1 MFEPLLKT
9 LHTISRY
16 RNAMNAEANDLWV
29 FFPFLQNTINQI
41 RPIKMR
47 NSSVLSV
54 LGGSHSYNSLK
65 T

>member
-1 MFEPLLKT
+1 M
-9 LHTISRY
+9 ISRY
-16 RNAMNAEANDLWV
+16 RNAMNAEANDLWF
-29 FFPFLQNTINQI
+29 FFPLLQNTVNQI